1 MLVPVEKPK
10 FQVQFLPHDSLR
22 GVQLQLHSDIQTLGR
37 IKSVCQYF
45 NDVINIETILEPILI
60 NPSYDDFKLVEK
72 FLYHQVP
79 RIPVAGINDAQGLR
93 KRCAA
98 IINTH
103 MQKIDSSIMQ
113 VYLPIK
119 YGNFGKYFVD
129 KLELTENDRIAFY
142 FGKLPGQIKLDEEL
156 DFIQN
161 DSIIDDIL
169 DAAHQDAL
177 YAAKAGNIARVR
189 VVLNRYEQFAGFYE
203 LLEPLCK
210 LGDSTILL
218 DYLSIPKRGINYA
231 EEVGFLTA
239 LDLAIFYGNKELEK
253 TLLEHGA

>member
-1 MLVPVEKPK
+1 MLVSVAKPK
-10 FQVQFLPHDSLR
+10 PQVQFLPHASLL
-22 GVQLQLHSDIQTLGR
+22 GVQLHSDIQTLGR
-37 IKSVCQYF
+37 IKSVCQYL
-45 NDVINIETILEPILI
+45 NDATNIETILGPILT

-79 RIPVAGINDAQGLR
+79 RIPALGMNDAQGLR

-98 IINTH
+98 IINNH
-103 MQKIDSSIMQ
+103 MEKIDSNIIQ
-113 VYLPIK
+113 VYFSIK
-119 YGNFGKYFVD
+119 CGSFGAYFVD

-161 DSIIDDIL
+161 DSIINGIL

-177 YAAKAGNIARVR
+177 YAAKNGNIARLK
-189 VVLNRYEQFAGFYE
+189 VVLNHYKQFADFHA

-210 LGDSTILL
+210 LGNSTILL
-218 DYLSIPKRGINYA
+218 DYLSIPKRGIDYT
-231 EEVGFLTA
+231 EEVGSLTA
-239 LDLAIFYGNKELEK
+239 LELAILYGNKELEK
-253 TLLEHGA
+253 ALLEHGA